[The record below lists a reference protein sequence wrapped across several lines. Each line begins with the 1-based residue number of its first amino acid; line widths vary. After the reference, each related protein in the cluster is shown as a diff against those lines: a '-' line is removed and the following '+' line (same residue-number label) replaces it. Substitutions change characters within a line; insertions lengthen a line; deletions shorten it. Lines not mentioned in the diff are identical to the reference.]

1 MYFLKLLPAVFSWW
15 RKMKEIGRLWKQ
27 EKESIANEEHARA
40 VTLEDIAA
48 SRPMREKLKKAGKI
62 PKKGADD
69 DLALDFDDSP
79 AVQGPPGAWSSRT
92 KRRRRQLN

>member
-1 MYFLKLLPAVFSWW
+1 MDQKA
-15 RKMKEIGRLWKQ
+15 KMKEIGRLWKQ

-62 PKKGADD
+62 PKKGQDK
-69 DLALDFDDSP
+69 DLELDFDDSP